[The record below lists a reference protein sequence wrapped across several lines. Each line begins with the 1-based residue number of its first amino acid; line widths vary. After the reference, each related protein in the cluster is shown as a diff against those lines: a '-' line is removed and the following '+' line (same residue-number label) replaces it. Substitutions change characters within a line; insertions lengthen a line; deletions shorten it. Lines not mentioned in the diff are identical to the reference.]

1 MKRTLLTDLQKFR
14 KFKKS
19 STFYRKIEHRIK
31 KADIMKS
38 NFERATTLDEKY
50 ITSTSNLPRNIEKS
64 TGALESILFKDL
76 SKYENVNFDCWSN
89 CDAESSDND
98 DVSEDLKTEC
108 INIREALKEWAVTFH
123 ICHNAIKAL
132 LDILILSKI
141 PNMPRDPRTLL
152 ETPRTVV
159 TIKMGSGQYWH
170 NGLKTCLEK
179 CLSHV
184 ENPIDIALNFNID
197 GLPIHNSSK
206 MQFWPILF
214 SIHDSNIEPMIIGI
228 YCGENKP
235 PTPDEF
241 LTPFVDELLT
251 ILNNGI
257 IVNGY
262 KINIHIRCFIC
273 DTPARSFIKGNKVH
287 RK

>member
-1 MKRTLLTDLQKFR
+1 MKKTLLTDLQKFK

-19 STFYRKIEHRIK
+19 STFYKKIEHHMK
-31 KADIMKS
+31 KTDVVKS
-38 NFERATTLDEKY
+38 NFERAITLDDKN
-50 ITSTSNLPRNIEKS
+50 ITSTSNLSQDVEGSAPF
-64 TGALESILFKDL
+64 GSILFKTL
-76 SKYENVNFDCWSN
+76 SEHENINVDCWSN

-98 DVSEDLKTEC
+98 DVLEDLKDEY
-108 INIREALKEWAVTFH
+108 IDIRVALKEWALIFN
-123 ICHNAIKAL
+123 ICHNALKAL
-132 LDILILSKI
+132 LNILIVSKI
-141 PNMPRDPRTLL
+141 ANMPRDPRTLL
-152 ETPRTVV
+152 ETLRTVT

-170 NGLKTCLEK
+170 NGLQTCLEK

-184 ENPIDIALNFNID
+184 KNPMDIALNFNID

-235 PTPDEF
+235 PTPNKF

-257 IVNGY
+257 IVNGCE
-262 KINIHIRCFIC
+262 N
-273 DTPARSFIKGNKVH
+273 
-287 RK
+287 